1 MRREGRAI
9 SGTAYPA
16 VGDVAV
22 GDPIGELVVTPTE
35 ITLFRFSALTWN
47 PHRIHFDA
55 PYAATEG
62 YPGPLVHA
70 HLHGSYLARL
80 VVEWAGPR
88 ARLTRF
94 RWQNR
99 QYAIPGDE
107 LRITGTVTAV
117 DGRLVDCEL
126 VETNQRGE
134 TCAPGWATVELPE
147 CDA

>member
-1 MRREGRAI
+1 MSERSERIIDAAAAGYP
-9 SGTAYPA
+9 TAA
-16 VGDVAV
+16 DVNV

-47 PHRIHFDA
+47 PHRIHYDH
-55 PYAATEG
+55 PYAGTEG
-62 YPGPLVHA
+62 DPGPLVQS

-88 ARLTRF
+88 ARLRRF

-117 DGRLVDCEL
+117 NGRLVDCEL
-126 VETNQRGE
+126 AETNQRGE
-134 TCAPGWATVELPE
+134 TCAPGRATVELPS
-147 CDA
+147 